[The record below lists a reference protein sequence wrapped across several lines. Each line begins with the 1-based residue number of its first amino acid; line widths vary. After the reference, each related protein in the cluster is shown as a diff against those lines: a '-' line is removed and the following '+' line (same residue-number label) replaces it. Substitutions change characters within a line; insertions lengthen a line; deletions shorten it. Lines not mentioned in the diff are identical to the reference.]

1 MKCLRLLTA
10 AVLIFGIPVL
20 FTGCND
26 AGDASAPASTGST
39 NHGHEHDHD
48 HDGHD
53 HGDHAG
59 HDEGGDT
66 SAN

>member
-1 MKCLRLLTA
+1 MKSLRLLTA
-10 AVLIFGIPVL
+10 AVLIFGMPVL

-26 AGDASAPASTGST
+26 AGDSSAPASTGST
-39 NHGHEHDHD
+39 NHGHEHDHE
-48 HDGHD
+48 GHD